1 MQCLGSSPGS
11 SDQFRV
17 THLLPHLQQQSKPK
31 FLLLFLKRRLHAM
44 LPRGTWQKDGLKGS
58 LPSRVALPSRAPARL
73 YYCASARAHL
83 LPHLLE
89 QPNPKFCFFSKK
101 KAACNASPTWH
112 VDLNIVHGSI
122 YHIDTRNMT
131 FFFFF
136 FKSQP
141 FTFEMLGI
149 NHLQILLSDVSDRK
163 KAKKKRSFC
172 ILRMFAKS
180 S

>member
-136 FKSQP
+136 FLSLSLLRLKCSVSITSR
-141 FTFEMLGI
+141 FFSATFQTERK
-149 NHLQILLSDVSDRK
+149 RK
-163 KAKKKRSFC
+163 KNGVFV
-172 ILRMFAKS
+172 F
-180 S
+180 